1 MLRAETLFETG
12 AKEDSMADKQVKS
25 AETTPAAKK
34 TAAKKRPVVGV
45 TGETQRPQKV
55 EWTLKRVQK
64 YAHRFDSIIDWSEGH
79 PSSWKAA
86 LARGWDKKVAFKSSK
101 QTRSLPLAG

>member
-1 MLRAETLFETG
+1 
-12 AKEDSMADKQVKS
+12 MADKQVKA
-25 AETTPAAKK
+25 AETSPAEKK
-34 TAAKKRPVVGV
+34 TVAKKRPVVGV
-45 TGETQRPQKV
+45 TGETERPQKV

-64 YAHRFDSIIDWSEGH
+64 YARRFASSKDWSESH

-86 LARGWDKKVAFKSSK
+86 LAHGWDKKVAFKSAK